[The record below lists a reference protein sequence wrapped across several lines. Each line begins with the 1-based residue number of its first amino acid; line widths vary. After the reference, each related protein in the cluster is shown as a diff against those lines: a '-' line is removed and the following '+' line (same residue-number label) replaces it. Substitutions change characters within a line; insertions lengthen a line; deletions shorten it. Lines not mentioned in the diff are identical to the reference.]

1 MLRIYCRNISI
12 QHREHWQ
19 SKGPWLFAMNHP
31 NSFLDAIILCAHCEH
46 DLYSLARGDAF
57 KNPRIARLL
66 RYFRMLPVYREREG
80 AAHLSRN
87 YHTFDACVE
96 LFRQGKS
103 VLIFSEALCEN
114 EWHLRPLKKGTA
126 RLALQAWQQQIPVQ
140 ILPIGIN
147 YSSFHLPGKS
157 VHVQVGEPILPPT
170 NIPSTEKNGECLNN
184 ITGQI
189 ERQLRQRVYEIKP
202 DDEQAFHQTFPDSI
216 NRFQKRL
223 LTVPAL
229 LGALLHAPFYLPLK
243 YYISKKARYSGHYDS
258 IMVAV
263 MLLSYPL
270 YCGIAVVA
278 TGNAFGLHPA
288 LFLLLFLPLLATAY
302 CRWMPLSSPADKKKA
317 TR

>member
-12 QHREHWQ
+12 RYKEHWR

-31 NSFLDAIILCAHCEH
+31 NSFLDAMILCAHCPHEV
-46 DLYSLARGDAF
+46 YSLARGDAF
-57 KNPRIARLL
+57 NNPRIARLL
-66 RYFRMLPVYREREG
+66 QRFRMLPVYREREG
-80 AAHLSRN
+80 TTHLTRN
-87 YHTFDACVE
+87 YQTFDACVE
-96 LFRQGKS
+96 LFQRGKS

-126 RLALQAWQQQIPVQ
+126 RLALQAWQQQLPVQ

-157 VHVQVGEPILPPT
+157 VHVHVGKPILPPT
-170 NIPSTEKNGECLNN
+170 IIPSAEKNGECLNS
-184 ITGQI
+184 ITHQI
-189 ERQLRQRVYEIKP
+189 EEQLRQRVYEIEP
-202 DDEQAFHQTFPDSI
+202 DDQLAFQQTFPNSI
-216 NRFQKRL
+216 NKFQKWL
-223 LTVPAL
+223 LTIPAL

-258 IMVAV
+258 ILVAM
-263 MLLSYPL
+263 MLLFYPF

-278 TGNAFGLHPA
+278 TGYAFGLLPA
-288 LFLLLFLPLLATAY
+288 LFLFLLLPMLAAAY
-302 CRWMPLSSPADKKKA
+302 CRWIPLSSPLGKKKA